1 MKRDRK
7 FNELVMDRLAKI
19 TGQKPTIR
27 KAKKAVASFKT
38 RIGDPIGV
46 AVTLRGKRM
55 YDFLDKTLNVSL
67 PRTKDFRGINRTS
80 LDNIGNMTFGIK
92 EHTIFPEIHDEEL
105 KDIFGMAVTIGAT
118 AKTKEEAIEKV
129 KELNAKE
136 FKECSLNEYSY
147 DMGDILNVDLVEYE
161 EFNDSLN
168 EKYGKPKA
176 KNAWDSI
183 ENRLHPMANEEETK
197 KYVEMVSITFYDMVE
212 TDVDLKSYR
221 EKQLNQVLN

>member
-1 MKRDRK
+1 MEKAYVILRK
-7 FNELVMDRLAKI
+7 GFE
-19 TGQKPTIR
+19 
-27 KAKKAVASFKT
+27 
-38 RIGDPIGV
+38 
-46 AVTLRGKRM
+46 
-55 YDFLDKTLNVSL
+55 YD
-67 PRTKDFRGINRTS
+67 
-80 LDNIGNMTFGIK
+80 DNIYNETEGGTPDLIVFS
-92 EHTIFPEIHDEEL
+92 
-105 KDIFGMAVTIGAT
+105 
-118 AKTKEEAIEKV
+118 KEEAIEKV